1 MSSKIY
7 AGVVAGLSLFF
18 APYSLAA
25 IKEYH
30 LNINQG
36 LVNVTGKP
44 VQRMAVNGKFIA
56 PLLEFEEGDEAVIYV
71 HNQQKNQNTS

>member
-18 APYSLAA
+18 APYSFAA

-36 LVNVTGKP
+36 LANVIGKP
-44 VQRMAVNGKFIA
+44 VQRITHIAKDRNKMAYMVRW
-56 PLLEFEEGDEAVIYV
+56 
-71 HNQQKNQNTS
+71 